1 MYANLKRSALLGIES
16 GAGIRF
22 VELKTLKTYKRG
34 QVLNGK
40 GLANGKWNRRKK
52 EVGIGR

>member
-1 MYANLKRSALLGIES
+1 MKRSVLLGIES

-22 VELKTLKTYKRG
+22 VELKTYKRG

-40 GLANGKWNRRKK
+40 GLARRNWNRRKM
-52 EVGIGR
+52 EVGIG

>member
-1 MYANLKRSALLGIES
+1 MYANLKRSVLLGIES

-22 VELKTLKTYKRG
+22 VELKTYKRG

-40 GLANGKWNRRKK
+40 GPANGKWNRRKK